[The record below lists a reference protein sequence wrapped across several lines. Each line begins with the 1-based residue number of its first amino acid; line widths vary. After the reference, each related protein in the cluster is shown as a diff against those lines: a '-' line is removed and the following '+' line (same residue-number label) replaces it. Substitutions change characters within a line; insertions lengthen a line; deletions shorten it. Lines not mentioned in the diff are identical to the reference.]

1 MAIATLPAPAATSG
15 ISTIQ
20 DLYDLI
26 NGKTTTDS
34 GGTTSSTV
42 TGGLDQAGMNAMFKS
57 AMESTNGLAA
67 VSQGQRT
74 AGGYGSSVNTMLT
87 NDLMARTAGQIAAAN
102 INKTTTTTTPQT
114 TKTVGGVTASGAINS
129 AGFLGALQALN
140 QTGASS
146 WLKKNVF
153 GDKVAP
159 ADATSNGIIGAGAA
173 ANPMNM
179 DPQQSQAQAAGIDAS
194 QFINAQVDNSGSP
207 TSIVDFVGAPNVQES
222 GNVSI
227 PDFVAPTAPDP
238 VFTAPTGTDLID
250 EYADGGYITKNGGP
264 GPYISN
270 GHPMVMMADG
280 GPVTK
285 KPSVLGTSQFNSVV
299 DPRQGLAGESI
310 TLNPDGTVNTG
321 ASGSG
326 GTTAA
331 SSGSGSGGGS
341 SSSRT
346 IGDNIGNA
354 VSGNMSQSDA
364 QGLSAG
370 LSVVGRLMQN
380 PTLANLGTIG
390 QIASSANPG
399 MAAAETGANVATG
412 GLYGKVK
419 SAIGVISNPSV
430 VTGVNAL
437 SSLNPVTAIANQ
449 LASLAGLPS
458 IGSVV
463 GTTIANGMEGD
474 PMDNMMSLTNAY
486 GTAVSENP
494 SVAPAPSNAA
504 DPNSPGPAS
513 IGDTSGP
520 IGTVTSGY
528 SSGGHGGNGGVV
540 GDRGPGGSSGEAGAA
555 AAGASPSGPGLAN
568 GGEVDGAG
576 TGVSDSIHAMLS
588 DGEFVLSKDVVDAIG
603 VHNLQALQDKYH
615 TPAAVQKLKSFA
627 RA

>member
-1 MAIATLPAPAATSG
+1 MAISVLPTPAATSG

-34 GGTTSSTV
+34 GSTTTV

-57 AMESTNGLAA
+57 AMESTNGLAQ

-102 INKTTTTTTPQT
+102 ISKTTTVSPSS
-114 TKTVGGVTASGAINS
+114 KTVGGVTAGGAINS

-140 QTGASS
+140 NTGASS

-153 GDKVAP
+153 GDKVSSV
-159 ADATSNGIIGAGAA
+159 DATSNGVVGAGAA
-173 ANPMNM
+173 ANPMNL
-179 DPQQSQAQAAGIDAS
+179 DPQQSQAQSAGIDAT
-194 QFINAQVDNSGSP
+194 QFINAQVDNSASQ
-207 TSIVDFVGAPNVQES
+207 FVAPVIDTTES
-222 GNVSI
+222 GNVSL
-227 PDFVAPTAPDP
+227 PDYVAPSAPEP
-238 VFTAPTGTDLID
+238 VFTPASGTDIID
-250 EYADGGYITKNGGP
+250 EYADGGYVTNNGGP
-264 GPYISN
+264 GPFISN

-299 DPRQGLAGESI
+299 DPRQGLAGEAI
-310 TLNPDGTVNTG
+310 TLNPDGTPQT
-321 ASGSG
+321 G
-326 GTTAA
+326 GTQATQ
-331 SSGSGSGGGS
+331 SVGGGS
-341 SSSRT
+341 SRT
-346 IGDNIGNA
+346 LADNVGNV
-354 VSGNMSQSDA
+354 VSGTPTQADA

-390 QIASSANPG
+390 QIASSSNPAQ
-399 MAAAETGANVATG
+399 AAAETGANVATG

-419 SAIGVISNPSV
+419 TAVNFAESPSV

-449 LASLAGLPS
+449 LASLVGLPS
-458 IGSVV
+458 IGSKVA
-463 GTTIANGMEGD
+463 TTIANGMEGD
-474 PMDNMMSLTNAY
+474 PLDNMMSLTNAY
-486 GTAVSENP
+486 GTAATSNP
-494 SVAPAPSNAA
+494 NT
-504 DPNSPGPAS
+504 PGPAS
-513 IGDTSGP
+513 IGETSGP

-528 SSGGHGGNGGVV
+528 SGGGGGNRGENT

-555 AAGASPSGPGLAN
+555 AAGAGPSGPGLAN